1 MVPVKQFL
9 AVAFVVMVVAPAAAQ
24 DPAGSGVQSQPALN
38 ADAFRLP
45 SSAYNTTKPKSH
57 RTAPAPDSFKPGQFD
72 LGDSSVLQFDAK
84 RDGPSNRVGI
94 ETMDSKQ
101 LGGIR
106 RDDSKPLNYF
116 GMTLS
121 KPLN

>member
-1 MVPVKQFL
+1 MVPSLRSVAVLFTLML
-9 AVAFVVMVVAPAAAQ
+9 ATPAAAQ
-24 DPAGSGVQSQPALN
+24 QPAAKQAPPALD

-45 SSAYNTTKPKSH
+45 STAYDTTKPRSH
-57 RTAPAPDSFKPGQFD
+57 RPAAPAPESFKPGQFD
-72 LGDSSVLQFDAK
+72 LGDSSVLQFDA
-84 RDGPSNRVGI
+84 RRTTPSGVGI
-94 ETMDSKQ
+94 EAIDPKR

-116 GMTLS
+116 GMSLS

>member
-9 AVAFVVMVVAPAAAQ
+9 SVSFVLMLVAPAVAQEPAAT
-24 DPAGSGVQSQPALN
+24 AAQSQPALD

-45 SSAYNTTKPKSH
+45 SSAYDTTKPKPH
-57 RTAPAPDSFKPGQFD
+57 RAAPAPEAFKPGQFD
-72 LGDSSVLQFDAK
+72 LGDASVLQFDA
-84 RDGPSNRVGI
+84 RRTTPSGVGI
-94 ETMDSKQ
+94 EAIDPKR